1 MELKKKFAEKNLKFS
16 SESVTL
22 NNNKIMK
29 KISKEEIVSC
39 RGENISYDDI
49 DENLVDKIEKLMVV
63 SYYE

>member
-22 NNNKIMK
+22 NNNKNYE